1 MGKSKDRN
9 KKRQKRGSRGPGRL
23 SGMRQGMKS
32 FVGTGSRGKKKESPL
47 SKIIWYVVLAAAL
60 GAVIYYRFLR

>member
-1 MGKSKDRN
+1 
-9 KKRQKRGSRGPGRL
+9 
-23 SGMRQGMKS
+23 MRQGMKS

-47 SKIIWYVVLAAAL
+47 SKVIWYVVLAAAL